1 MSYPLRL
8 QWWPRLALV
17 AVAGLLA
24 APRPAAGDAAGS
36 WTQLPGPP
44 AGAINS
50 LAIDPLH
57 PEVLYA
63 GSGLAGAFKSVD
75 GGGHWVAANHGLSG
89 GPVTFVAVDPRDESV
104 WAAVNDATGI
114 GNGFRSQDGGASWQK
129 LPAGSPVNALLLS
142 LAFDPRSPAVVYAG
156 TITGFFRTTDGGATW
171 QTGGAGLPSGFNVS
185 AVAVDP
191 GSGAVFAGLAGAAGG
206 LFKSLD
212 GGVRWKTINP
222 APGLVDGVQGIV
234 IVPGPPAA
242 VYADAVTGVFRSDD
256 GGATWKPASR
266 GLRGLRDGRR
276 AVVSLA
282 ADGGDPSTLYAL
294 TVSQA
299 GESAVVFRSDDRGDS
314 WSAVASPAGALI
326 LAGLVAVPG
335 SARALFA
342 FGSSGVVKSVDGG
355 ASLQPA
361 DSGLTAPGVE
371 SIAVDPASS
380 STLFAVTSESN
391 LFRSRDGGV
400 SWGLRVQTATG
411 AIALDPRHPAI
422 VYAGVEGG
430 ILKSDDGGDTW
441 KSLAGAPCVL
451 PQAIVIDPAD
461 TSNLYLV
468 AKGDRSCATRAG
480 IFRSSDGGRTFSA
493 LSGLGG
499 PVSQLAVD
507 LADTA
512 ILYALSS
519 GTLLRSADQGATWK
533 PAASGLA
540 GAAPFQLAASPAA
553 PGNLYLSTGDGRV
566 FRSTDR
572 ARHWQLQ
579 SAGPVRGS
587 ALFLAADP
595 VRSGVLYAF
604 GGHAFFRSLDGG
616 ATWSFLGA
624 GLGQAQLS
632 GALAIA
638 PQEPGVLYAGT
649 SDLGLWRLRL
659 PAP

>member
-44 AGAINS
+44 AGAITS

-75 GGGHWVAANHGLSG
+75 GGGHWVAANHGLSC

-242 VYADAVTGVFRSDD
+242 VYANAVTGVFRSDD
-256 GGATWKPASR
+256 VGATWKPASR

-299 GESAVVFRSDDRGDS
+299 GESAVLFRSDDRGDS
-314 WSAVASPAGALI
+314 WSAVASPAGSLI

-342 FGSSGVVKSVDGG
+342 FGSSGVV
-355 ASLQPA
+355 
-361 DSGLTAPGVE
+361 
-371 SIAVDPASS
+371 
-380 STLFAVTSESN
+380 
-391 LFRSRDGGV
+391 
-400 SWGLRVQTATG
+400 
-411 AIALDPRHPAI
+411 
-422 VYAGVEGG
+422 
-430 ILKSDDGGDTW
+430 KSDDGGDTW